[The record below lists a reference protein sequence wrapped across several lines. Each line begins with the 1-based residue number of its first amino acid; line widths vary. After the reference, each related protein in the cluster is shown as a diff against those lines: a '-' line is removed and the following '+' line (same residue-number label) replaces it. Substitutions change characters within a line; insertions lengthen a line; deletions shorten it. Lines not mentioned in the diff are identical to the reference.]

1 MSKVPYNIP
10 FDSKVQRL
18 KKRYQGLSRVTAAIN
33 DLYIYGV
40 YPSNYPNLTTVLEQA
55 KDHVKAEIKET
66 TGGHTASDGQVKYL
80 RDLLGQLPEEEQ
92 QKYKDVVLSD
102 SITWQYAKENIPV
115 MQALVDEANLNKDK
129 PPF

>member
-66 TGGHTASDGQVKYL
+66 KKEIALIEDPASNYDIQPNDNL
-80 RDLLGQLPEEEQ
+80 EE
-92 QKYKDVVLSD
+92 
-102 SITWQYAKENIPV
+102 I
-115 MQALVDEANLNKDK
+115 DE
-129 PPF
+129 

>member
-1 MSKVPYNIP
+1 MTNNNVPYDLP

-66 TGGHTASDGQVKYL
+66 KKEIALIEDPASNY
-80 RDLLGQLPEEEQ
+80 DLQPTDNLEE
-92 QKYKDVVLSD
+92 
-102 SITWQYAKENIPV
+102 I
-115 MQALVDEANLNKDK
+115 DE
-129 PPF
+129 